1 MLKISF
7 LILIA
12 GLVLILIGL
21 IKTKPWKNNEQKSW
35 SDQNE
40 TSEID
45 SYALY
50 LGMCKRDNEEPIGK
64 DLFQTLANEDGKISL
79 FDLMEVH
86 CKINA
91 KLNRK
96 FIDDEITTKEELS
109 IETNQEKNKNEKFV
123 NSAIAGYA
131 TNSAA
136 LGTIIGGS
144 LFGAVVG
151 DKLQKK
157 GRVLNDHT

>member
-35 SDQNE
+35 SNQNE

-50 LGMCKRDNEEPIGK
+50 LGMCKNENEEPIDR
-64 DLFQTLANEDGKISL
+64 DLFQNLANEVGEINLS
-79 FDLMEVH
+79 DLMEVH
-86 CKINA
+86 GKINA

-109 IETNQEKNKNEKFV
+109 SETNQEKNKNEKFV

-136 LGTIIGGS
+136 LGTIFGGS

-157 GRVLNDHT
+157 GES

>member
-1 MLKISF
+1 MFKISF

-35 SDQNE
+35 SNQNE

-50 LGMCKRDNEEPIGK
+50 LAMCKRDNEEPIDK
-64 DLFQTLANEDGKISL
+64 DLFHRLANEDGEISL
-79 FDLMEVH
+79 SELMELH
-86 CKINA
+86 SKINA

-96 FIDDEITTKEELS
+96 FIEDEITTKEVLS
-109 IETNQEKNKNEKFV
+109 SEINQEKIKNEKFV
-123 NSAIAGYA
+123 NSAFASYV
-131 TNSAA
+131 TNSAMV
-136 LGTIIGGS
+136 GTIFAGS

-157 GRVLNDHT
+157 GD